1 MSRSKYETNYYIDE
15 YGKKHAIAP
24 SLVPD
29 EVKAKPN
36 AKPNSAKPKPAKP
49 STPKVDYSAI
59 LNAYAHSSEIRK
71 QEAKAQTDEENRL
84 LMQLY
89 NAAKERKKSEFDASM
104 IAQNTH
110 SDELLRN
117 DYVQSELKRRDLPQ
131 QQAAMGLSG
140 GASLSGEMALE
151 KQYQKARKE
160 KETQRQ
166 GVLDSLL
173 NEFNAYEDKANK
185 SLEGERKKLRGEYE
199 KKLNAIEAE
208 LNKQRMAILKKM
220 K

>member
-1 MSRSKYETNYYIDE
+1 MSKNKYETNYYIDE

-29 EVKAKPN
+29 EVKLKPN
-36 AKPNSAKPKPAKP
+36 AKPNSSKPKPSKP
-49 STPKVDYSAI
+49 TVDYSAI

-173 NEFNAYEDKANK
+173 SDFNDYEDKANK

-199 KKLNAIEAE
+199 KKLNAIETE
-208 LNKQRMAILKKM
+208 LNKQRMALLKQM